1 MWSTNHEDYSSY
13 KVRLFPTK
21 EQEKIFYQY
30 FGACRFVY
38 NLGIDIEE
46 QQYQDYLDGKTE
58 TRRLKKIGL
67 NNLFTQLKNNVD
79 KYKWL
84 KQFDATT
91 LKLVLFDLDHAYE
104 MFLSNTN
111 KNERPKYKSRIYSKK
126 QFPVRSERLYL
137 TETHARIP
145 SIGFV
150 KYCNSYGDQIIGS
163 GHEASPNRVHF
174 YNSRVVYD
182 GINFYLVFSIPKDR
196 EHNVNSYFNYASNAQ
211 WKLQESS
218 EAIGI
223 DVGLKRDKWLVDS
236 TGEIVVRPDS
246 SKLLKKANRL
256 NRKLQRQRIIN
267 KSKNRSFYDQH
278 PEGSNNMQKT
288 KVEINK
294 CFKKISNVRKNSV
307 YEYTN
312 LLLEKKPKA
321 VVMESIS
328 VSKFVIHSNK
338 DKEYKNRMNS
348 LITDASLY
356 ETMHIIEDKMISNG
370 IPVIRAESDYP
381 SSQLCSCCGYR
392 QDIGR
397 KKIYKCPNCGT
408 SINRDLNAAIN
419 LAKLA
424 Y

>member
-1 MWSTNHEDYSSY
+1 MKSKYENYSSY
-13 KVRLFPTK
+13 RVRLFPTK
-21 EQEKIFYQY
+21 EQEKIFYEY

-46 QQYQDYLDGKTE
+46 QQYQDFLDGKTD

-67 NNLFTQLKNNVD
+67 NNLFTKLKNTES
-79 KYKWL
+79 KYAWL
-84 KQFDATT
+84 KKYDSTT
-91 LKLVLFDLDHAYE
+91 LKIVLFDVDHAYE
-104 MFLSNTN
+104 AFLDR
-111 KNERPKYKSRIYSKK
+111 KCKRPKYKSRIYSKK
-126 QFPVRSERLYL
+126 QFPIRPERLYL

-150 KYCNSYGDQIIGS
+150 KYCNSYGPQIVGS
-163 GHEASPNRVHF
+163 GHEVSPNRVNF
-174 YNSRVVYD
+174 YNARVIYD
-182 GINFYLVFSIPKDR
+182 GINFYLTFSIPKDM

-211 WKLQESS
+211 WKIQEPS

-223 DVGLKRDKWLVDS
+223 DVGLKREKWLVDS
-236 TGEIVVRPDS
+236 AGNRIERPDS
-246 SKLLKKANRL
+246 SKLNKKADRL
-256 NRKLQRQRIIN
+256 NRKLQRQRKIN

-278 PEGSNNMQKT
+278 PDGSENMQKT
-288 KVEINK
+288 KVKINK

-307 YEYTN
+307 YEYTKK
-312 LLLEKKPKA
+312 LLDLKPKA
-321 VVMESIS
+321 VVLESIS
-328 VSKFVIHSNK
+328 VSNLVVRSGPKQ
-338 DKEYKNRMNS
+338 YKNKMNK

-356 ETMHIIEDKMISNG
+356 ETMKIIENTMNSNG

-392 QDIGR
+392 QDIGKR
-397 KKIYKCPNCGT
+397 KIYRCPNCGT
-408 SINRDLNAAIN
+408 VIDRDLNAAIN